1 MTVTYDPADFN
12 EVTVLLRWRGT
23 IMPAV
28 LCRPVI
34 WLLLLAHCTFL
45 YLHVKRQD
53 IEMPLLDWKIV
64 AVPTGLLT
72 FFLVFYSGN
81 CFNRYYQLYGKCTGM
96 AGAVMIWVGLLR
108 LFFPR
113 ASTQTLWNLCR
124 HAVASVYVFYFQLG
138 GGGSDGG
145 RVITESEWAV
155 RRRATL
161 GAIRRNSA
169 QFCVIAHV
177 LLSLRLQV
185 LLKHNMLSEEEVQ
198 QVAVYRGFK
207 PFLLQVWAMQTI
219 RDYLDSGADKAAGAG
234 IGPFQAQALALRAN
248 CSDVVNLLAQPVP
261 FPYYHVVSFMLCVNL
276 FGMAYAAAQFG
287 AQFGAQFSA
296 RKFSAQFSPRNSLR
310 AILCA
315 QFFDAQPVHSQVRAD
330 RLQLGDD
337 DSRLLRRLPRPPR
350 DEGDR
355 RDALR
360 PLRRRRRRLRLRPG
374 ARRRRASGHHP
385 IPAPG
390 HPALTSC
397 LPSPTSL
404 TPPLPAAS
412 ATPVHGVDPQ
422 QHARAPLARRRPQ
435 ADAAPRPR
443 HAPRLDQRRLRRVMT
458 C

>member
-34 WLLLLAHCTFL
+34 WLLLLAHCSFL

-161 GAIRRNSA
+161 GAILRNSA
-169 QFCVIAHV
+169 QFCAIAHV
-177 LLSLRLQV
+177 LLPLRLQV

-261 FPYYHVVSFMLCVNL
+261 FPYYHVTRT
-276 FGMAYAAAQFG
+276 QG
-287 AQFGAQFSA
+287 AVAHGA
-296 RKFSAQFSPRNSLR
+296 P
-310 AILCA
+310 
-315 QFFDAQPVHSQVRAD
+315 H
-330 RLQLGDD
+330 
-337 DSRLLRRLPRPPR
+337 PP
-350 DEGDR
+350 
-355 RDALR
+355 
-360 PLRRRRRRLRLRPG
+360 
-374 ARRRRASGHHP
+374 H
-385 IPAPG
+385 
-390 HPALTSC
+390 
-397 LPSPTSL
+397 
-404 TPPLPAAS
+404 
-412 ATPVHGVDPQ
+412 
-422 QHARAPLARRRPQ
+422 
-435 ADAAPRPR
+435 
-443 HAPRLDQRRLRRVMT
+443 HAPPAT
-458 C
+458 TGTTTW

>member
-34 WLLLLAHCTFL
+34 WLLLLAHCSFL

-155 RRRATL
+155 
-161 GAIRRNSA
+161 
-169 QFCVIAHV
+169 
-177 LLSLRLQV
+177 

-276 FGMAYAAAQFG
+276 FGMAYALIGF
-287 AQFGAQFSA
+287 
-296 RKFSAQFSPRNSLR
+296 NS
-310 AILCA
+310 
-315 QFFDAQPVHSQVRAD
+315 
-330 RLQLGDD
+330 
-337 DSRLLRRLPRPPR
+337 
-350 DEGDR
+350 
-355 RDALR
+355 
-360 PLRRRRRRLRLRPG
+360 
-374 ARRRRASGHHP
+374 
-385 IPAPG
+385 
-390 HPALTSC
+390 
-397 LPSPTSL
+397 
-404 TPPLPAAS
+404 
-412 ATPVHGVDPQ
+412 
-422 QHARAPLARRRPQ
+422 
-435 ADAAPRPR
+435 
-443 HAPRLDQRRLRRVMT
+443 VMT
-458 C
+458 IPVFFVVCLVLLGMKETAVMLSDPFGGDAVDFDCDQFMASILNNTRALLSRGADLKPTQLPVPAMLLDSTSGDYGA

>member
-276 FGMAYAAAQFG
+276 FGMAYAATRNSG
-287 AQFGAQFSA
+287 AILRAIL
-296 RKFSAQFSPRNSLR
+296 SAQFSPRHSLR
-310 AILCA
+310 AIL
-315 QFFDAQPVHSQVRAD
+315 
-330 RLQLGDD
+330 
-337 DSRLLRRLPRPPR
+337 
-350 DEGDR
+350 
-355 RDALR
+355 
-360 PLRRRRRRLRLRPG
+360 
-374 ARRRRASGHHP
+374 
-385 IPAPG
+385 
-390 HPALTSC
+390 
-397 LPSPTSL
+397 
-404 TPPLPAAS
+404 S
-412 ATPVHGVDPQ
+412 A
-422 QHARAPLARRRPQ
+422 
-435 ADAAPRPR
+435 
-443 HAPRLDQRRLRRVMT
+443 
-458 C
+458 

>member
-155 RRRATL
+155 RRRRRATL
-161 GAIRRNSA
+161 GAQFSPRILRNSLRA
-169 QFCVIAHV
+169 PTP
-177 LLSLRLQV
+177 SLRLQV

-207 PFLLQVWAMQTI
+207 PFLLQVG
-219 RDYLDSGADKAAGAG
+219 RCRPSDYLDSGADKAAGADRPVPG
-234 IGPFQAQALALRAN
+234 AGARAPRELLGRRQ
-248 CSDVVNLLAQPVP
+248 LLAQPVP
-261 FPYYHVVSFMLCVNL
+261 
-276 FGMAYAAAQFG
+276 
-287 AQFGAQFSA
+287 
-296 RKFSAQFSPRNSLR
+296 
-310 AILCA
+310 
-315 QFFDAQPVHSQVRAD
+315 
-330 RLQLGDD
+330 
-337 DSRLLRRLPRPPR
+337 SRTT
-350 DEGDR
+350 
-355 RDALR
+355 
-360 PLRRRRRRLRLRPG
+360 
-374 ARRRRASGHHP
+374 
-385 IPAPG
+385 
-390 HPALTSC
+390 TS
-397 LPSPTSL
+397 
-404 TPPLPAAS
+404 
-412 ATPVHGVDPQ
+412 
-422 QHARAPLARRRPQ
+422 
-435 ADAAPRPR
+435 
-443 HAPRLDQRRLRRVMT
+443 
-458 C
+458 

>member
-161 GAIRRNSA
+161 SAQFRAILRNSA
-169 QFCVIAHV
+169 QFCAIAHV

-207 PFLLQVWAMQTI
+207 PFLLQVWAMQAI

-276 FGMAYAAAQFG
+276 FGMAYAAAQFSRNSG
-287 AQFGAQFSA
+287 
-296 RKFSAQFSPRNSLR
+296 RNSLR
-310 AILCA
+310 AIL
-315 QFFDAQPVHSQVRAD
+315 SRNSLRAI
-330 RLQLGDD
+330 L
-337 DSRLLRRLPRPPR
+337 
-350 DEGDR
+350 
-355 RDALR
+355 
-360 PLRRRRRRLRLRPG
+360 
-374 ARRRRASGHHP
+374 
-385 IPAPG
+385 
-390 HPALTSC
+390 
-397 LPSPTSL
+397 
-404 TPPLPAAS
+404 
-412 ATPVHGVDPQ
+412 
-422 QHARAPLARRRPQ
+422 
-435 ADAAPRPR
+435 
-443 HAPRLDQRRLRRVMT
+443 
-458 C
+458 

>member
-155 RRRATL
+155 RRRRATL
-161 GAIRRNSA
+161 GASRRNSA
-169 QFCVIAHV
+169 QFRVIAHV
-177 LLSLRLQV
+177 LLPPRLQV

-276 FGMAYAAAQFG
+276 FGMACAAGRVSDRDGAPRICAAPAPPPHTAPPPSFLRRYALIGFNSVSTIPAFFVVCLVLLGMKETAVALSDPFGGDAVDFDCDQFMASILNNTRAMLSRGAELKPAQLPVPAMLLDAASGDYERRVGGYAA
-287 AQFGAQFSA
+287 
-296 RKFSAQFSPRNSLR
+296 
-310 AILCA
+310 
-315 QFFDAQPVHSQVRAD
+315 
-330 RLQLGDD
+330 
-337 DSRLLRRLPRPPR
+337 
-350 DEGDR
+350 
-355 RDALR
+355 
-360 PLRRRRRRLRLRPG
+360 
-374 ARRRRASGHHP
+374 
-385 IPAPG
+385 
-390 HPALTSC
+390 
-397 LPSPTSL
+397 
-404 TPPLPAAS
+404 
-412 ATPVHGVDPQ
+412 
-422 QHARAPLARRRPQ
+422 
-435 ADAAPRPR
+435 
-443 HAPRLDQRRLRRVMT
+443 
-458 C
+458 

>member
-124 HAVASVYVFYFQLG
+124 HAVASIYVFYFQLG

-155 RRRATL
+155 RHRATL
-161 GAIRRNSA
+161 GEARTVVPPERSSP
-169 QFCVIAHV
+169 IAT
-177 LLSLRLQV
+177 
-185 LLKHNMLSEEEVQ
+185 
-198 QVAVYRGFK
+198 
-207 PFLLQVWAMQTI
+207 AME
-219 RDYLDSGADKAAGAG
+219 
-234 IGPFQAQALALRAN
+234 
-248 CSDVVNLLAQPVP
+248 
-261 FPYYHVVSFMLCVNL
+261 
-276 FGMAYAAAQFG
+276 
-287 AQFGAQFSA
+287 
-296 RKFSAQFSPRNSLR
+296 
-310 AILCA
+310 
-315 QFFDAQPVHSQVRAD
+315 
-330 RLQLGDD
+330 
-337 DSRLLRRLPRPPR
+337 PPR
-350 DEGDR
+350 RAKEEGCV
-355 RDALR
+355 
-360 PLRRRRRRLRLRPG
+360 P
-374 ARRRRASGHHP
+374 SGR
-385 IPAPG
+385 ISG
-390 HPALTSC
+390 SQGV
-397 LPSPTSL
+397 
-404 TPPLPAAS
+404 PP
-412 ATPVHGVDPQ
+412 
-422 QHARAPLARRRPQ
+422 
-435 ADAAPRPR
+435 
-443 HAPRLDQRRLRRVMT
+443 
-458 C
+458 

>member
-34 WLLLLAHCTFL
+34 WPPPPPPARL

-108 LFFPR
+108 LVFPR

-155 RRRATL
+155 RRRRATPRNSPRTL
-161 GAIRRNSA
+161 RNSA
-169 QFCVIAHV
+169 QFRVIAHV
-177 LLSLRLQV
+177 LLPLRLQV

-287 AQFGAQFSA
+287 AQFGAQFSPLL
-296 RKFSAQFSPRNSLR
+296 SAQFSPRNSLR
-310 AILCA
+310 AIL
-315 QFFDAQPVHSQVRAD
+315 
-330 RLQLGDD
+330 
-337 DSRLLRRLPRPPR
+337 
-350 DEGDR
+350 
-355 RDALR
+355 
-360 PLRRRRRRLRLRPG
+360 
-374 ARRRRASGHHP
+374 
-385 IPAPG
+385 
-390 HPALTSC
+390 
-397 LPSPTSL
+397 
-404 TPPLPAAS
+404 
-412 ATPVHGVDPQ
+412 
-422 QHARAPLARRRPQ
+422 
-435 ADAAPRPR
+435 
-443 HAPRLDQRRLRRVMT
+443 
-458 C
+458 

>member
-161 GAIRRNSA
+161 GAILRNS
-169 QFCVIAHV
+169 V
-177 LLSLRLQV
+177 
-185 LLKHNMLSEEEVQ
+185 
-198 QVAVYRGFK
+198 
-207 PFLLQVWAMQTI
+207 
-219 RDYLDSGADKAAGAG
+219 
-234 IGPFQAQALALRAN
+234 
-248 CSDVVNLLAQPVP
+248 
-261 FPYYHVVSFMLCVNL
+261 
-276 FGMAYAAAQFG
+276 
-287 AQFGAQFSA
+287 
-296 RKFSAQFSPRNSLR
+296 
-310 AILCA
+310 
-315 QFFDAQPVHSQVRAD
+315 
-330 RLQLGDD
+330 
-337 DSRLLRRLPRPPR
+337 RLL
-350 DEGDR
+350 
-355 RDALR
+355 
-360 PLRRRRRRLRLRPG
+360 
-374 ARRRRASGHHP
+374 
-385 IPAPG
+385 
-390 HPALTSC
+390 TSSY
-397 LPSPTSL
+397 PSVCRCSSST
-404 TPPLPAAS
+404 
-412 ATPVHGVDPQ
+412 
-422 QHARAPLARRRPQ
+422 
-435 ADAAPRPR
+435 
-443 HAPRLDQRRLRRVMT
+443 T